1 MTEAPAG
8 PQNGVASAVARSGAP
23 RVVVVGAGV
32 GGLVTALLLASKG
45 LRVQVLEASSKPG
58 GKMRQILAGGQPV
71 DSGPTV
77 LTMRWVFEQ
86 IFEEAGSSLAQH
98 LALAPLQ
105 VLARHAWGPDPERD
119 RLDLH
124 ADRARTVDAIARFSS
139 PAEARRFER
148 FCDESQRVYRS
159 LEGPYIRS
167 SRPSL
172 ASMMTGLGPLGLA
185 RLAGLGPNSSMW
197 SLLSRRFQDPR
208 LRQLFGRYATYCGA
222 SPWSAPATLMLVAQV
237 ELQGV
242 WTVSGGMHALALAL
256 ADLGRRRGVEFEF
269 DTPVNAITVHR
280 GRASGACSAD
290 GRHWQADAVVFN
302 GDADALAQGLLGTA
316 VQAAVPARRPTD
328 RSLSALTCSVLA
340 RTEGFPL
347 VRHNVF
353 FQDDYASEFKD
364 VFDRGRLPRQGT
376 VYLCAQDR
384 GDDGPAPANRPERLL
399 MLVNA
404 PPNGDRV
411 AADPMEIER
420 CEHTSLALLER
431 CGLTVE
437 RQTPSWVRTT
447 PQDFSRL
454 FPGSGGGLYGTAT
467 HGWMSLFRRPGS
479 TTRIPGL
486 FLAGGSVH
494 PGPGVPMAALSGS
507 LAANTVMAH
516 LGSISRSHAAAISG
530 GISTPSATTVGTG

>member
-1 MTEAPAG
+1 
-8 PQNGVASAVARSGAP
+8 
-23 RVVVVGAGV
+23 VVVVGAGV

-45 LRVQVLEASSKPG
+45 LRVQVLEAGSAPG
-58 GKMRQILAGGQPV
+58 GKMRQVLAGGQPV

-86 IFEEAGSSLAQH
+86 IFEAAGSSLSQH
-98 LALAPLQ
+98 LSLAPLE
-105 VLARHAWGPDPERD
+105 VLARHAWGRDPDRD
-119 RLDLH
+119 RLDLY

-139 PAEARRFER
+139 PAEARRFEQ
-148 FCDESQRVYRS
+148 FCDESQRVYQS

-167 SRPSL
+167 QRPSMT
-172 ASMMTGLGPLGLA
+172 SMMSGLGPLGLA
-185 RLAGLGPNSSMW
+185 RLAGLGPMTSMW

-222 SPWSAPATLMLVAQV
+222 SPWAAPATLMLVAQV

-242 WTVSGGMHALALAL
+242 WTVAGGMHALALAL
-256 ADLGRRRGVEFEF
+256 ADLGRRRGVEFEY
-269 DTPVNAITVHR
+269 DAPVSEITVHQ
-280 GRASGACSAD
+280 GRASGARCQD

-302 GDADALAQGLLGTA
+302 GDADALAQGLMGPA
-316 VQAAVPARRPTD
+316 VQGAVPARLPAD

-340 RTEGFPL
+340 KTSGFPL

-364 VFDRGRLPRQGT
+364 VFARGRLPRKGT

-384 GDDGPAPANRPERLL
+384 GDDAPGPSNRPERLL

-437 RQTPSWVRTT
+437 RQTQAWVRTT

-467 HGWMSLFRRPGS
+467 HGWMALFRRPGA
-479 TTRIPGL
+479 TTRVPGL

-507 LAANTVMAH
+507 LAANTVTAH
-516 LGSISRSHAAAISG
+516 LGSINRFHTAAISG
-530 GISTPSATTVGTG
+530 GISTPSVTTVGTG

>member
-1 MTEAPAG
+1 
-8 PQNGVASAVARSGAP
+8 
-23 RVVVVGAGV
+23 VVVVGAGV
-32 GGLVTALLLASKG
+32 GGLVTALLLASQG
-45 LRVQVLEASSKPG
+45 LRVQVLESGSTPG
-58 GKMRQILAGGQPV
+58 GKMRQVLAGGQPV

-86 IFEEAGSSLAQH
+86 IFEAAGSSLEQ
-98 LALAPLQ
+98 LVALTPLQ
-105 VLARHAWGPDPERD
+105 VLARHAWGPDPLRD
-119 RLDLH
+119 RLDLF

-148 FCDESQRVYRS
+148 FCDESQRLYRS

-167 SRPSL
+167 KRPSL
-172 ASMMTGLGPLGLA
+172 SSMMTGLGPLGLA
-185 RLAGLGPNSSMW
+185 RLARLGPMTSMW
-197 SLLSRRFQDPR
+197 SLVSRRFQDPR

-222 SPWSAPATLMLVAQV
+222 SPWLAPATLMLVAQV

-256 ADLGRRRGVEFEF
+256 ADLGRRRGVAFEY
-269 DTPVNAITVHR
+269 DAPVSEITVAR
-280 GRASGACSAD
+280 GRASGALGRD
-290 GRHWQADAVVFN
+290 GRHWPADAVVFN
-302 GDADALAQGLLGTA
+302 GDADALAQGLLGKA
-316 VQAAVPARRPTD
+316 VQTAVPARRPAD

-340 RTEGFPL
+340 RTGGFPL
-347 VRHNVF
+347 SRHNVF
-353 FQDDYASEFKD
+353 FQDDYAGEFKD
-364 VFDRGRLPRQGT
+364 VFERGRLPRQGT

-384 GDDGPAPANRPERLL
+384 GDEGPGPGPHQERLL
-399 MLVNA
+399 MLVNG
-404 PPNGDRV
+404 PPNGDHA

-437 RQTPSWVRTT
+437 RRTQDWVRTT

-467 HGWMSLFRRPGS
+467 HGWMSLFRRPG
-479 TTRIPGL
+479 TMTRVPGL

-507 LAANTVMAH
+507 LAASTVMAH
-516 LGSISRSHAAAISG
+516 LGSISRSPAGAISG
-530 GISTPSATTVGTG
+530 GTSTPSATTASTG